1 MLVVNIL
8 NDALEVNTSSIA
20 DKRAIEASV
29 DAKDLLKDLVD
40 LLLVGVVLIGKV
52 VESASRD
59 VDSAV
64 PHGSSN
70 ITHVDGAETEI
81 TRPHE
86 LHLLLSVLVDS
97 SADDTRSDTVDIT
110 RTVDG
115 GRTKDNKRKTL
126 HLLKVSLS
134 LEVALGK
141 SGPGISLVTLLG
153 RLFASS
159 INLSSAQVDELL
171 DGVLDSLLS
180 DLDADVVELLLVD
193 RLVLAVFGL
202 SGAVEDVVK
211 LLAVIASEALGD
223 GASVGEVTLNEL
235 NDRVGE
241 EGGVSSVEE
250 SSLREDLIDAA
261 DLSDGASLD
270 EVFAKITADEA
281 SATKNENGCHCVV

>member
-1 MLVVNIL
+1 MLVVNFL
-8 NDALEVNTSSIA
+8 NDILEVDTGSIA
-20 DKRAIEASV
+20 DERAIEASV
-29 DAKDLLKDLVD
+29 DAEDLFEDLVD
-40 LLLVGVVLIGKV
+40 LLLVGIVLISDV
-52 VESASRD
+52 VQGTSRH

-64 PHGSSN
+64 PHGSSD

-86 LHLLLSVLVDS
+86 LHLLLKVLVDS
-97 SADDTRSDTVDIT
+97 SADDTRSDAVDIT
-110 RTVDG
+110 GTVDG
-115 GRTKDNKRKTL
+115 GRTKDHKREAL
-126 HLLKVSLS
+126 DLLEVSLS
-134 LEVALGK
+134 LEVRLGEG
-141 SGPGISLVTLLG
+141 GPGVELVALLG
-153 RLFASS
+153 RLLASS
-159 INLSSAQVDELL
+159 VDLGSAQVDELL

-180 DLDADVVELLLVD
+180 DLDANVMELLLVD

>member
-153 RLFASS
+153 RLLASS